1 MTKALTVARWEYL
14 EKIKS
19 KAFLISLI
27 LMPIIMIGMGVI
39 PSLLATRP
47 DTESR
52 IVGIVDQT
60 GELAQSVSERLSE
73 RYKLPNGKPNYV
85 VRVLASGRN
94 IDAGQQTKAADQM
107 VTGKEI
113 EGYAILRGTAF
124 HDSTVEYRSQ
134 NVANFSLM
142 ERFTRVITE
151 VITEK
156 KLREQGFDPQL
167 VRRLTVPIE
176 LKTTRLKEGGE
187 TEEADFG
194 KVFFGAFIFMMMMFF
209 LVATSGQLL
218 VRSLLEEKSNRVAE
232 VLMSSCSANELM
244 VGKILGLSGV
254 GFTQIAFWGVIGLA
268 ISLQFA
274 INLISLSNALLLLVY
289 FVFGY
294 LLYAAIFVGAGAPL
308 TTEQEAQQITNY
320 LVLILVMPIAL
331 AFPVIQ
337 NPDSALAKVLTF
349 IPIITPTM
357 MALRIPIQTPS
368 VLEIILS
375 LALLA
380 GSAAAAMWVAGKI
393 FRIGMLTYGKRP
405 SLTELVRW
413 VRTA

>member
-14 EKIKS
+14 EKMKS

-27 LMPIIMIGMGVI
+27 LMPIIMIGMVVI
-39 PSLLATRP
+39 PSLLAARP

-52 IVGIVDQT
+52 VVGIIDQT
-60 GELAQSVSERLSE
+60 GELAQPVSERLSE
-73 RYKLPNGKPNYV
+73 RYKLSNGKPNYIV
-85 VRVLASGRN
+85 TVLASGRT
-94 IDAGQQTKAADQM
+94 IDVAQVMKAADKM
-107 VTGKEI
+107 VTRKEM
-113 EGYAILRGTAF
+113 EGYAILRESVF
-124 HDSTVEYRSQ
+124 RDSTLEYRSQ

-142 ERFTRVITE
+142 ERLTRIITE

-156 KLREQGFDPQL
+156 KLSEQGFDPQL
-167 VRRLTVPIE
+167 IRRLTVSIE

-194 KVFFGAFIFMMMMFF
+194 KVFFGAYIFMMMMFF
-209 LVATSGQLL
+209 PVLTSGQLL

-232 VLMSSCSANELM
+232 VLMSSCSANELL
-244 VGKILGLSGV
+244 VGKIVGLSGL
-254 GFTQIAFWGVIGLA
+254 GLTQIALWGVIGLA

-274 INLISLSNALLLLVY
+274 LTLISLTNALLLLLY

-294 LLYAAIFVGAGAPL
+294 LLAASIFVGAGAPL
-308 TTEQEAQQITNY
+308 TTEQEAQQMTSY
-320 LVLILVMPIAL
+320 LVLIFIMPIVL

-337 NPDSALAKVLTF
+337 NPDSTLAKVLTF
-349 IPIITPTM
+349 IPIVTPTM
-357 MALRIPIQTPS
+357 MALRIPIQTPP

-375 LALLA
+375 LVLLA
-380 GSAAAAMWVAGKI
+380 GSAVAAMWAAGKI
-393 FRIGMLTYGKRP
+393 FRIGMLTYGRRP
-405 SLTELVRW
+405 SLGELIRW

>member
-39 PSLLATRP
+39 PSLLASRP

-52 IVGIVDQT
+52 SVGIIDQT
-60 GELAQSVSERLSE
+60 GELAQPISERLSV
-73 RYKLPNGKPNYV
+73 RYKLPNGKPNYIV
-85 VRVLASGRN
+85 KVLASGKDISLARE
-94 IDAGQQTKAADQM
+94 TKIADQM
-107 VTGKEI
+107 VTAKQL
-113 EGYAILRGTAF
+113 EGYAVLRETAF

-142 ERFTRVITE
+142 ERLTRVINE

-156 KLREQGFDPQL
+156 KLREQGLDPQL
-167 VRRLTVPIE
+167 VRRLTVPLE

-194 KVFFGAFIFMMMMFF
+194 KVFFGAYIFMMMMFF
-209 LVATSGQLL
+209 LVVTSGQLL

-244 VGKILGLSGV
+244 AGKILGLSGL
-254 GFTQIAFWGVIGLA
+254 GLTQIALWGAIGLA

-274 INLISLSNALLLLVY
+274 VTLVSLSNALLLLLY

-308 TTEQEAQQITNY
+308 TTEQEAQQITSY
-320 LVLILVMPIAL
+320 LVLILIMPIVL

-337 NPDSALAKVLTF
+337 NPDSTLARVLTF
-349 IPIITPTM
+349 IPIVTPTM
-357 MALRIPIQTPS
+357 MALRIPVQTPS
-368 VLEIILS
+368 VLEILLS
-375 LALLA
+375 LVLLA
-380 GSAAAAMWVAGKI
+380 ASAAVAMWAAGKI

-405 SLTELVRW
+405 SLKELVRW
-413 VRTA
+413 VRVA